1 MRGWDAAALTDT
13 TTAAHKVAASTPYR
27 RCMATIGSK
36 HEPRFASNAILKLE
50 GSMTELELTRT
61 PGDRRRYA
69 LEDVGTIHLEGL
81 FARSA
86 NAEAG
91 TDHWQFVRSGFWQR
105 VIQATDA
112 TGNMVG
118 EFRPRDL
125 RRGGTLEWAGREL
138 RLRPASSWRERYAL
152 ADGDEELVI
161 LDGKSWGRRPVSV
174 SIPDGQAVEPGLLLF
189 ACFVVRQLAVN
200 AANDSAAGSTAAV
213 SSTSG

>member
-1 MRGWDAAALTDT
+1 
-13 TTAAHKVAASTPYR
+13 
-27 RCMATIGSK
+27 
-36 HEPRFASNAILKLE
+36 
-50 GSMTELELTRT
+50 MTELELTRT

-69 LEDVGTIHLEGL
+69 LEDIGTIHLEGL

-91 TDHWQFVRSGFWQR
+91 SDHWQFVRSGFWQR
-105 VIQATDA
+105 VMQATDA
-112 TGNMVG
+112 AGNVVG

-138 RLRPASSWRERYAL
+138 TLRPASSWRERYAL